1 MQRYEPIWNVV
12 ARIPAGCVA
21 SYGQVAALAGYPRG
35 ARLVGRALSRAPDSL
50 GLPWHRVVNA
60 AGRISLPADSP
71 GFAEQVRRL
80 RAEGVVVRGGRVSI
94 EKAGWVPS
102 LDELV
107 WAPALMGDES
117 QPGSGGERR

>member
-1 MQRYEPIWNVV
+1 MRRYEPIWNVV
-12 ARIPAGCVA
+12 ACIPEGCVA

-60 AGRISLPADSP
+60 AGHISLPAGSP

-80 RAEGVVVRGGRVSI
+80 RAEGVAVRGGCVSI
-94 EKAGWVPS
+94 AAAGWVPS

-107 WAPALMGDES
+107 WGPALMGDEA
-117 QPGSGGERR
+117 GSRGRGKRH